1 MKNRFD
7 KYFSLSSFVSLALVM
22 PATIVIISFILR
34 EFKVNA
40 LFELFM
46 KYQNSMNFFTIVMIM
61 CAVSV
66 MSSFA
71 GIISANLNYSLSIPQ
86 QVINK
91 SYFTL
96 ALLFF
101 PYTYAFIIF
110 FLLEFEK
117 FGNIPIGRG

>member
-1 MKNRFD
+1 MKNGID
-7 KYFSLSSFVSLALVM
+7 KYFDSSSFVSLALVM

-46 KYQNSMNFFTIVMIM
+46 KYQNSMYFFTIVMIM

-66 MSSFA
+66 MISFA
-71 GIISANLNYSLSIPQ
+71 GIISANLNYNLSSSEL
-86 QVINK
+86 VMNR
-91 SYFTL
+91 SYFNL

-101 PYTYAFIIF
+101 PYSYAIFIF
-110 FLLEFEK
+110 FFLELEK

>member
-1 MKNRFD
+1 M
-7 KYFSLSSFVSLALVM
+7 ALVM

-34 EFKVNA
+34 VFNFNA

-46 KYQNSMNFFTIVMIM
+46 KYQNSMYFFTIVMIM

-66 MSSFA
+66 IISFA
-71 GIISANLNYSLSIPQ
+71 GIISANLNYSLSSPQ

-91 SYFTL
+91 SYFKIV
-96 ALLFF
+96 LLFF
-101 PYTYAFIIF
+101 PYTYAIFIF
-110 FLLEFEK
+110 FFLELEK